1 MAQYRTDGKGGMME
15 WRLDAELER
24 ELEYPPSWW
33 YLMTDDEY
41 CDCGNELTL
50 AELERGEEVCE
61 DCR

>member
-1 MAQYRTDGKGGMME
+1 ME

-41 CDCGNELTL
+41 CNCGNELSKQDIETDQ
-50 AELERGEEVCE
+50 EVCE